1 MSIELI
7 PLFSVP
13 VIKFKFSKH
22 NNYNFPTIE
31 RRERIPDGW
40 ELSLNSSYP
49 EIEDDDPYIFPETR
63 DCIKRDLFSDVRA
76 VLKRL
81 GVPHKEALFS
91 GIWYN
96 VYHDDQG
103 QEPHDHLLN
112 AGEPNSYWS
121 GIYYNRGAS
130 PTKFHNAH
138 RYMKLCMPLPSDIH
152 PDSPLLD
159 MYSDMHEQEVEDGD
173 VILFPPWLVH
183 EVVPDKTRIDMR
195 LTFTFNVGYDCG

>member
-22 NNYNFPTIE
+22 NKYNFPTIE

-40 ELSLNSSYP
+40 EVSLNSSYP
-49 EIEDDDPYIFPETR
+49 CIEDGDPYIFPETR
-63 DCIKRDLFSDVRA
+63 DCIERDLFSDVQA

-81 GVPHKEALFS
+81 GISYKGAYFTDT
-91 GIWYN
+91 WYN

-138 RYMKLCMPLPSDIH
+138 RYMKLCMPPDIH
-152 PDSPLLD
+152 PDSPISD
-159 MYSDMHEQEVEDGD
+159 MYADMHDQEVEDGD

-183 EVVPDKTRIDMR
+183 EVVPDKTRTEMR
-195 LTFTFNVGYDCG
+195 LTFTFNVGYNHE

>member
-31 RRERIPDGW
+31 RKERIPDGW

-49 EIEDDDPYIFPETR
+49 CIEDNDSYIFPETR
-63 DCIKRDLFSDVRA
+63 DCIERDLFVDVQA

-81 GVPHKEALFS
+81 GVSYKGAYFTD
-91 GIWYN
+91 IWYN
-96 VYHDDQG
+96 VYHEDQG
-103 QEPHDHLLN
+103 QEPHDHLVN
-112 AGEPNSYWS
+112 AGEPNAYWS
-121 GIYYNRGAS
+121 GIYYNTGAS

-138 RYMKLCMPLPSDIH
+138 RYMKLCMPPDIH
-152 PDSPLLD
+152 PDSPIGE
-159 MYSDMHEQEVEDGD
+159 MYADMHDQEVEDGD

-183 EVVPDKTRIDMR
+183 EVISDKTRTDMR
-195 LTFTFNVGYDCG
+195 LTFTFNIGYNHE